1 MPRITLPNSKL
12 GLYLPLVSYY
22 MAVEGNHEHE
32 AARGV
37 IPDFPVTRT
46 ISDSPAGADPEFQ
59 LALKLAR
66 RSQ

>member
-1 MPRITLPNSKL
+1 
-12 GLYLPLVSYY
+12 